1 LWRGAGSRSSKWSLW
16 KGSCE
21 AFIDGVTMT
30 TFRFAKPLTAGGVA
44 TWLQTNAL
52 VAIPE

>member
-1 LWRGAGSRSSKWSLW
+1 MPSPAGPKLQAGLPSDATKWSLW

-21 AFIDGVTMT
+21 AFIDGVTT
-30 TFRFAKPLTAGGVA
+30 TADDVA

-52 VAIPE
+52 VAVPE